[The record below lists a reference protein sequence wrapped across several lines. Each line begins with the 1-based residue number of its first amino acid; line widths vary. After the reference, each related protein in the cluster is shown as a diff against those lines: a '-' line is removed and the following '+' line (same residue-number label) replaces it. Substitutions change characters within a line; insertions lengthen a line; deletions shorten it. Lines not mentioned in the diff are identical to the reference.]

1 MSMLLSSL
9 LSTAA
14 ALPFA
19 LGAAQAPTAPA
30 PTSAG
35 PTPTGPAPSGTVA
48 IKVGRAETISG
59 GVIEHAVILVEN
71 GVITAVGEDLPIE
84 RGIPVLDRPEWV
96 AMPGLVNPYS
106 RMGLESRSGST
117 ETSPELSPLP
127 ELLPR
132 HRDYQRVLEAGV
144 TTIGVYP
151 PGLGIPGQAV
161 ALRPRGST
169 QAAMLV
175 DDSTYMKIYFRSDAR
190 SKKAVRDAWTKV
202 DEYDEKVKK
211 AREKWEKDAEKAKS
225 TKKPADKD
233 AKKEEPKKDDTK
245 KEEPKPE
252 DKPEEKPDEK
262 KADKKDEEASK
273 TFVPPPPDPKVK
285 PFLDLRDGKL
295 SALVS
300 IGQSADWLHWLDAL
314 GERKFEWDL
323 RVPVSRELDLYE
335 ITKEVGE
342 KKVRVVMEPQ
352 LSLHPGTMRQR
363 NIPAELSRAG
373 AKLVF
378 IPRFDTVRDHE
389 RWLWNV
395 GEMVGAGL
403 EREVALRAVTLEA
416 ASVLGLEDKLG
427 SIEKGKTANLVF
439 FDGDPLEVGTKV
451 SAVMLE
457 GSFVVGEV
465 RQ

>member
-1 MSMLLSSL
+1 MSMFSSIWFC
-9 LSTAA
+9 TAA
-14 ALPFA
+14 VLPLAF
-19 LGAAQAPTAPA
+19 GAAEDPLPIRPGVA
-30 PTSAG
+30 
-35 PTPTGPAPSGTVA
+35 GTVA
-48 IKVGRAETISG
+48 IKVGKAETISA
-59 GVIEHAVILVEN
+59 GVIEHAVILIEN

-96 AMPGLVNPYS
+96 ALPGLVNPYS
-106 RMGLESRSGST
+106 RMGFESRSGNT
-117 ETSPELSPLP
+117 ETNPELSPLP

-132 HRDYQRVLEAGV
+132 HRDYSRLLEAGV
-144 TTIGVYP
+144 TTLGIYP
-151 PGLGIPGQAV
+151 PGLGIPGQAI

-169 QAAMLV
+169 QAEMLV
-175 DDSTYMKIYFRSDAR
+175 DDSTYLKIYFRSDAR

-225 TKKPADKD
+225 SKKPAD
-233 AKKEEPKKDDTK
+233 KKEEPKKDDAK
-245 KEEPKPE
+245 KDEAKKDDAKKDEPKPE

-262 KADKKDEEASK
+262 KGDKKDEEASK
-273 TFVPPPPDPKVK
+273 TFVPPPPDPKLK

-323 RVPVSRELDLYE
+323 RVPVSRELDLFE
-335 ITKEVGE
+335 VTKVIGE

-373 AKLVF
+373 AKLVL
-378 IPRFDTVRDHE
+378 IPRFDTLRDHE

-403 EREVALRAVTLEA
+403 EREVALRAVTLEG

-451 SAVMLE
+451 RAVMLE